1 MATPFELKE
10 GEGYLNRDNENPE
23 KYWGSFKVSKDMKK
37 GETIN
42 LTEWIN
48 TKDDGR
54 VIHKLQERKPKA
66 MQLVIN
72 GVVVFFSS
80 LDQLVI
86 LPLLLIM
93 ELIILDDGLYQL
105 IPITKKMIEGIEL
118 FDEINCLDLCE
129 LLRLKLTGYVD
140 TLNLHMMNDGTGA
153 MVGCMCR

>member
-23 KYWGSFKVSKDMKK
+23 KFWGSFKISKDMKK
-37 GETIN
+37 GDTIN

-140 TLNLHMMNDGTGA
+140 TLNLHMMNDGSGA